1 MRLHLF
7 LGSVLSFAAAFQN
20 GFFVSSRPNFKTE
33 NMTGKKTVLLCGVV
47 ALLLCSASCSKDD
60 GLRNTLSQQTRDN
73 GCKEEMLVLGK
84 EIVDPYC
91 LTVMQK
97 AFETMNQ
104 AKAPISKITPN
115 HKKGGGK

>member
-1 MRLHLF
+1 MQPP
-7 LGSVLSFAAAFQN
+7 SIT
-20 GFFVSSRPNFKTE
+20 FFVSLPPNFKTK
-33 NMTGKKTVLLCGVV
+33 NMTRKRTVLFCGVV

-60 GLRNTLSQQTRDN
+60 ELRNTLSQQTRDN
-73 GCKEEMLVLGK
+73 DCKEEMLVLGK

-97 AFETMNQ
+97 DFETMNQ

-115 HKKGGGK
+115 HKKGGEK